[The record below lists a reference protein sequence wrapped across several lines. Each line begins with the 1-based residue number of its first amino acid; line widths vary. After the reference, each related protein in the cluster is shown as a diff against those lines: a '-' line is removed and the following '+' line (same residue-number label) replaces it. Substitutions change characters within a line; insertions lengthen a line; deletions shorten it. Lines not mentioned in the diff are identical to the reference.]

1 MLSRAGCSKCTQH
14 EQDVRDGHQ
23 TIIVK
28 VTVATGGAAE
38 VGKQKEDIVD
48 ANGSVIVQVAE
59 AVACG
64 LEAAAQ
70 GARVPTMQVRI
81 HMVALLVHRHAIV
94 GPFVT
99 WIEITRAAEAGL
111 THGPAPP
118 VDHVLKLVFPQRK
131 FQSGRPHKISI
142 GVLEGVATCAPPVE
156 VPRDIDDVTGGQH
169 HA

>member
-1 MLSRAGCSKCTQH
+1 MFRALRKGRPFSWSVKSSRAGCSECTQH
-14 EQDVRDGHQ
+14 EQDVGDGHH
-23 TIIVK
+23 TVVVE
-28 VTVATGGAAE
+28 VTVAIGGAAE
-38 VGKQKEDIVD
+38 DGKQKEDIVD

-70 GARVPTMQVRI
+70 GARVPTMQVLI

-111 THGPAPP
+111 
-118 VDHVLKLVFPQRK
+118 VLASRCVT
-131 FQSGRPHKISI
+131 
-142 GVLEGVATCAPPVE
+142 VLMMIAMA
-156 VPRDIDDVTGGQH
+156 
-169 HA
+169 